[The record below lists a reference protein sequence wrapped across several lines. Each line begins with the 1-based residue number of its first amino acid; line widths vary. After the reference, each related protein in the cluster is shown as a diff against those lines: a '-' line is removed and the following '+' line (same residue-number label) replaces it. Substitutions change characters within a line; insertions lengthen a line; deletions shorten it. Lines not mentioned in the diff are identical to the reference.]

1 MWGVGRDLPCFRIH
15 WQLTTD
21 NCSPAPLPLP
31 PAGNWVRF
39 SCSIRPSFVLS
50 HNISMIN
57 TTGKLA
63 SFRRFSN
70 TASSLS
76 SHYLATG
83 HCPYSLAT
91 RYSPLATCH
100 PPYPTPS
107 SATRNWVPL
116 ACVTCYE
123 MLRFSAFS
131 RFWKLGF
138 RRKFLLNRWLW
149 LVISRPSF
157 DDN

>member
-1 MWGVGRDLPCFRIH
+1 MGCDLPCLRIH
-15 WQLTTD
+15 RQLTTD
-21 NCSPAPLPLP
+21 NCSPAPLPLA
-31 PAGNWVRF
+31 PAGHWVRF
-39 SCSIRPSFVLS
+39 SCSIRPLFVLS

-63 SFRRFSN
+63 SFRRFSI

-83 HCPYSLAT
+83 HWSLVTVRIHSPLAT
-91 RYSPLATCH
+91 RHSPLATCH

-107 SATRNWVPL
+107 SATRNWVRF
-116 ACVTCYE
+116 ACITCYE

-131 RFWKLGF
+131 RVWETRFSTQAF
-138 RRKFLLNRWLW
+138 N
-149 LVISRPSF
+149 
-157 DDN
+157 

>member
-1 MWGVGRDLPCFRIH
+1 VGCDLPCLRIH

-21 NCSPAPLPLP
+21 NCSPAPRPLP

-39 SCSIRPSFVLS
+39 SCSIRPLFVLS

-63 SFRRFSN
+63 SFWRFSI
-70 TASSLS
+70 TARSLS

-91 RYSPLATCH
+91 RHSPSVIPDSEFGDPELG
-100 PPYPTPS
+100 
-107 SATRNWVPL
+107 PL
-116 ACVTCYE
+116 CMRY
-123 MLRFSAFS
+123 MLRNATFFG
-131 RFWKLGF
+131 FFEILG
-138 RRKFLLNRWLW
+138 N
-149 LVISRPSF
+149 LVF
-157 DDN
+157 DASSY

>member
-1 MWGVGRDLPCFRIH
+1 MGRDLPCFRIH

-39 SCSIRPSFVLS
+39 SCSIRHSFVLS

-63 SFRRFSN
+63 SFRRFSI

-83 HCPYSLAT
+83 HGSLSVFT
-91 RYSPLATCH
+91 RYSPLATRH
-100 PPYPTPS
+100 PLYPTPS
-107 SATRNWVPL
+107 SENRNWVRL
-116 ACVTCYE
+116 AWVTCYE

-131 RFWKLGF
+131 RFWETWFSTQVL
-138 RRKFLLNRWLW
+138 
-149 LVISRPSF
+149 IE
-157 DDN
+157 